1 LERAL
6 DSDRVRESLE
16 DARSR
21 LEADRRALA
30 GEVDESEAH
39 VRVFDA
45 FEEALD
51 AAGCA
56 RALDEGDDVQ
66 RYLACAASAAARLF
80 ALRGARIAEVGD
92 LDTGEL
98 DVFVDTSATND
109 WTLVRGAYA
118 ALASGE
124 QRAREALG
132 GLKRDKYHSDQAEV
146 AAALESYAP
155 ALSAVLCGRSDAARA
170 ALGAAGL
177 RPGGEDRFWISQ
189 AEALRAILDGDRVRL
204 RDAMTEVRRAFE
216 AEYQD
221 ERPESPE
228 RLLELPVLGLDAL
241 AREQLGP
248 E

>member
-1 LERAL
+1 
-6 DSDRVRESLE
+6 
-16 DARSR
+16 
-21 LEADRRALA
+21 
-30 GEVDESEAH
+30 
-39 VRVFDA
+39 
-45 FEEALD
+45 
-51 AAGCA
+51 
-56 RALDEGDDVQ
+56 
-66 RYLACAASAAARLF
+66 
-80 ALRGARIAEVGD
+80 
-92 LDTGEL
+92 
-98 DVFVDTSATND
+98 
-109 WTLVRGAYA
+109 LVRGAYA

-132 GLKRDKYHSDQAEV
+132 GLTRDEYHSDQAEV

-204 RDAMTEVRRAFE
+204 RDAMTE
-216 AEYQD
+216 YQD